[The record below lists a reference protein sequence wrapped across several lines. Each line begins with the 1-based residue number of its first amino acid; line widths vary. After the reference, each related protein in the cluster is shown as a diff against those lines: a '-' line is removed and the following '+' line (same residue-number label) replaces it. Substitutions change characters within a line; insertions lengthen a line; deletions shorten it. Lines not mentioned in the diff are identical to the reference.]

1 MYGGDVGRQRRCV
14 ATNEERSRW
23 VVHGERLIYDNRWIR
38 LGLVD
43 VEIPD
48 GERFEHHAVHLDR
61 AAMTVLVDEQDRVLM
76 LWRHRFL
83 FDRWGWELPGGLVEV
98 GEDPKDTAVREV
110 EEETGYRPKEIEHLI
125 TFQPMVG
132 MVDSEHVVFLGRGAE
147 LVGEPTGE
155 VEADLIE
162 WIPLSQIPEMIAR
175 GDLWNSGVLVGL
187 LYARERLSGARG

>member
-1 MYGGDVGRQRRCV
+1 V
-14 ATNEERSRW
+14 ARNDERTRW
-23 VVHGERLIYDNRWIR
+23 IVRGERLIYDNEWVR

-43 VEIPD
+43 VEIPG
-48 GERFEHHAVHLDR
+48 GERFEHHAVHLGR
-61 AAMTVLVDEQDRVLM
+61 AAMTVVVDDQDRVLM
-76 LWRHRFL
+76 MWRHRFL

-98 GEDPKDTAVREV
+98 GEDPKDTAIREV
-110 EEETGYRPKEIEHLI
+110 QEETGYRVREIEHLI

-132 MVDSEHVVFLGRGAE
+132 MVDSEHIVFLARGAE

-162 WIPLSQIPEMIAR
+162 WIPMKEIPDMIAR

-187 LYARERLSGARG
+187 LYARERLSGSRE